1 MTWDRKHSIHVPD
14 VAERS
19 VVTILTPA
27 QLVEQLR
34 TCLKRLAV
42 GQSGGKLSGCATT
55 NYTQPT

>member
-19 VVTILTPA
+19 VVTILTPD

-34 TCLKRLAV
+34 
-42 GQSGGKLSGCATT
+42 
-55 NYTQPT
+55 